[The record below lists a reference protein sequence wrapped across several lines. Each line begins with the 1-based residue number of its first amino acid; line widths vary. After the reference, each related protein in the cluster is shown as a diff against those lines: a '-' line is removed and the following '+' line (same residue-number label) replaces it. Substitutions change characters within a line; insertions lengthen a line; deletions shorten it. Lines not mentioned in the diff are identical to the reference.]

1 MPLIVVLTEVTVL
14 LQFVVAPE
22 IKYSSV
28 LKGKLLKS
36 NKIKKKTIHL
46 RMDEVTPRS
55 HVVTIWRLLFL

>member
-28 LKGKLLKS
+28 LKGKRLKS
-36 NKIKKKTIHL
+36 NKIEKKTH
-46 RMDEVTPRS
+46 PS
-55 HVVTIWRLLFL
+55 